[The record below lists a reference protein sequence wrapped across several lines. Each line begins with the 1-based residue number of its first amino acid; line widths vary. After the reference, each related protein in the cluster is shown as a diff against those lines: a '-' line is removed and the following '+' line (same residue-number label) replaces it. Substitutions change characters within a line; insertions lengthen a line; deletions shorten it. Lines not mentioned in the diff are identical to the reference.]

1 MLFFCRFIVYICCA
15 FINLSTFLENKFILF
30 RNKTQK
36 KKFTTKNLDNKC
48 AFKNNKT
55 QKQREERGIASKL
68 ITNGYY
74 KILVIV
80 FKKINKFLLY
90 LRTKSLIFIL
100 CINTALK
107 GKKLKINMI

>member
-1 MLFFCRFIVYICCA
+1 MLRFHKSFYISRKQIY
-15 FINLSTFLENKFILF
+15 FIQKQNT
-30 RNKTQK
+30 K

-80 FKKINKFLLY
+80 FK
-90 LRTKSLIFIL
+90 
-100 CINTALK
+100 
-107 GKKLKINMI
+107 